1 MIIRN
6 LLKKTALFLVFVL
19 FASLSVQA
27 QSANPDGGNTQD
39 PADVQAAKQAGID
52 QNIAPVLELG
62 GAVSTNNGGQNTNNG
77 STATNLNAAQKSDL
91 QATIDNFE
99 KMLLDPNLSQEMRT
113 AVENKLTIY
122 KALLQGQ

>member
-1 MIIRN
+1 MIIRK
-6 LLKKTALFLVFVL
+6 LLRKTALFLVFVL
-19 FASLSVQA
+19 FASLSAQA
-27 QSANPDGGNTQD
+27 QSANPNGGTTQVA
-39 PADVQAAKQAGID
+39 ADVQAGQQAGAD
-52 QNIAPVLELG
+52 QNNAPVLELA

-77 STATNLNAAQKSDL
+77 AATTSLNAAQKSDL
-91 QATIDNFE
+91 QASIDNFE

>member
-6 LLKKTALFLVFVL
+6 LLKKTALFIVFVL
-19 FASLSVQA
+19 FTSLSVQA

-52 QNIAPVLELG
+52 QNVTPVLEV
-62 GAVSTNNGGQNTNNG
+62 GAAVNTNNGGQNANNAS
-77 STATNLNAAQKSDL
+77 STTSLNPAQKSDL
-91 QATIDNFE
+91 QTTIDNFE
-99 KMLLDPNLSQEMRT
+99 KMLLDPSLSQEMRT

>member
-1 MIIRN
+1 MIIRK
-6 LLKKTALFLVFVL
+6 LLRKTALFLVFVL

-27 QSANPDGGNTQD
+27 QSANPGGGNTQD

-62 GAVSTNNGGQNTNNG
+62 TAVSTNNGGQNTNNG
-77 STATNLNAAQKSDL
+77 STATSLNAAQKSDL